1 MLLHDAFDFHARG
14 RGDNCFAQ
22 CEGKSFSYRAARSI
36 SLKLAQALIRAG
48 VAAGDRICLLQRNS
62 IEGLLLIFAASRI
75 GAVIVPLNYRLA
87 PREWIDLTADATASV
102 FFADPEY
109 AQRLD
114 AAFAEYPLSQEIVK
128 ISMAGGIPGWKSFEE
143 FAEISEPFF
152 EVTAPSESAIIFQM
166 YTSGT
171 TGKPK
176 GALLSHNALMEN
188 VCKGVFAAPY
198 RLNPGER
205 TLVVLPLFHIA
216 SICGTFCSIVVGAHL
231 VIHRDVDPAAIFK
244 ALIQDEIVTLT
255 LVPAVIQAIVSNIP
269 DIENFT
275 FPKLRA
281 LGYGASPIA
290 PPVLRKAME
299 VFKCDIYQGFGMTE
313 IGGVGTLLTEA
324 DHRRA
329 LESEPELLVSA
340 GQAIP
345 GMEIKIVLP
354 DGQPA
359 KPGEIGEILL
369 RGSCREFLSG
379 YWQMPE
385 ASAATLADGW
395 LHTGDAGYLDK
406 NGYLYVRDR
415 IKDMIVSG
423 AENIYPAEIESVLFD
438 HQAVADVSVIGVP
451 DDRWGETVMAVIVL
465 KNGEQADIDDLDRLC
480 RSRLG
485 GFKVPR
491 RYEFIAS
498 LPRNAAGKVL
508 KKDLRKQ
515 YWKGQSR
522 EIA

>member
-14 RGDNCFAQ
+14 RGKSVFAH
-22 CEGKSFSYRAARSI
+22 CEGKTCSYQEAQST
-36 SLKLAQALIRAG
+36 SLKLAQALIRSG
-48 VAAGDRICLLQRNS
+48 VTPGDRICLLQRNS

-87 PREWIDLTADATASV
+87 PREWIDLAADAAASII
-102 FFADPEY
+102 FADPEY

-114 AAFAEYPLSQEIVK
+114 AALTEYPLLPNLIK
-128 ISMAGGIPGWKSFEE
+128 ISMAEAVPGWKSYKD
-143 FAEISEPFF
+143 FADIPETFGEI
-152 EVTAPSESAIIFQM
+152 VTPSESAIIFQM

-176 GALLSHNALMEN
+176 GALLSHNAVMEN
-188 VCKGVFAAPY
+188 VCKATFSFPY

-216 SICGTFCSIVVGAHL
+216 SICGTLCSIAAGAHL
-231 VIHRDVDPAAIFK
+231 VIHRDVDSAAIVK
-244 ALIQDEIVTLT
+244 ALAQDQIVTLT
-255 LVPAVIQAIVSNIP
+255 LVPAVIQAIVSTIP
-269 DIENFT
+269 DIENIT

-281 LGYGASPIA
+281 LAYGASPIA
-290 PPVLRKAME
+290 APVLRKAIE
-299 VFKCDIYQGFGMTE
+299 LFKCDIYQGFGMTE
-313 IGGVGTLLTEA
+313 IGGVGTLLTEV

-329 LESEPELLVSA
+329 LESEPELLLSA

-345 GMEIKIVLP
+345 GMEIKIVQP

-369 RGSCREFLSG
+369 RGGNREFLSG
-379 YWQMPE
+379 YWKMPE

-395 LHTGDAGYLDK
+395 LHTGDAGYLDER
-406 NGYLYVRDR
+406 GYLFIRDR

-423 AENIYPAEIESVLFD
+423 AENIYPLEIESVLFD
-438 HQAVADVSVIGVP
+438 HKAVADVSVIGVP

-465 KNGEQADIDDLDRLC
+465 KEGEQANIEDLDRFC

-491 RYEFIAS
+491 RYEFIDS
-498 LPRNAAGKVL
+498 LPRNASGKIL
-508 KKDLRKQ
+508 KKDLRKR
-515 YWKGQSR
+515 YWEGQSR